1 MIILKSKSYKIV
13 QLGKFHMGDYA
24 KLSFAEVNDKRNS
37 KKTFLIQK
45 HEKNNFDP
53 HNFNS
58 NNRL

>member
-37 KKTFLIQK
+37 KKTFLIKTHHQIQILEWK
-45 HEKNNFDP
+45 IY
-53 HNFNS
+53 
-58 NNRL
+58 